1 MADNGIDIME
11 QEQVKVMVR
20 PDHKPEVEPQ
30 YVVIIG
36 DSMKHTFEFVQEVC
50 VTLCG
55 MNGQQA
61 ALTAKTIHT
70 QGQAPVWK
78 GSWDQSVLKRDQ
90 IRSKG
95 GDERARAMN
104 VPSDSAIPCWI
115 EEG

>member
-11 QEQVKVMVR
+11 QVKVVVR
-20 PDHKPEVEPQ
+20 PDHKPEAEPQ

-36 DSMKHTFEFVQEVC
+36 DSMKHTFMFVQDVC

-55 MNGQQA
+55 MSAQQA
-61 ALTAKTIHT
+61 VLTAKAVDE
-70 QGQAPVWK
+70 QGQAPCFK
-78 GSWDQSVLKRDQ
+78 GTWEQAVLKRDQ

-95 GDERARAMN
+95 GDERARAAG
-104 VPSDSAIPCWI
+104 VRGDAAIPCWV